1 MNKAENNLLIA
12 ASGTGGHIFPALTIA
27 EEISDDWEI
36 TWLGIKSR
44 CEVDLV
50 PKKFSLFLLDFESPS
65 KKNIFL
71 LIQYLRII
79 FSSFKVLQIINKRKI
94 SLIFT
99 TGGYISAP
107 AIIAAKISNTPII
120 IHESNL
126 EPGLVTKYFGRL
138 CDYVLIGFKDTDK
151 YLIQCKTS
159 YTGTPLRQQFYIS
172 NELPDWVPNKDGPL
186 ILIMGGS
193 QGARG
198 INEMI
203 YYSLDFL
210 LEKNIRIVH
219 IIGHNENNDLNIKI
233 NKNNYVRKRFI
244 SNIAALMQNCDLVI
258 SRSGA
263 VAINEL
269 IYTQKPSVLI
279 PFPNSKNN
287 HQEKNALI
295 LSSVGGAI
303 IINQK
308 LNSNIFLKETLERI
322 FETDRENKSNFKILQ
337 IMQKNMSRLD
347 KNNPQKKIIRI
358 LNQFKND
365 L

>member
-1 MNKAENNLLIA
+1 MNKAKNNLLIA

-27 EEISDDWEI
+27 EEISNYWEI

-50 PKKFSLFLLDFESPS
+50 PKKYSLFLLDFHTPS

-71 LIQYLRII
+71 LLQYLRII
-79 FSSFKVLQIINKRKI
+79 FATFRILKIINKRKI

-107 AIIAAKISNTPII
+107 TIIAAKILNIPII
-120 IHESNL
+120 IHESNID
-126 EPGLVTKYFGRL
+126 PGLVTKYFGRF
-138 CDYVLIGFKDTDK
+138 CDYVLTGFKDTEK
-151 YLIQCKTS
+151 YLRQCRTF

-172 NELPDWVPNKDGPL
+172 NKLPDWVPNNDEPL
-186 ILIMGGS
+186 ILIIGGS
-193 QGARG
+193 QGATG
-198 INEMI
+198 INRML

-210 LEKNIRIVH
+210 LEKNIRVVH
-219 IIGHNENNDLNIKI
+219 IVGHNEDIELNIQR
-233 NKNNYVRKRFI
+233 NKNYVRRRFI

-263 VAINEL
+263 GAINEL
-269 IYTQKPSVLI
+269 MYTQKPSILI

-287 HQEKNALI
+287 HQEKNALL
-295 LSSVGGAI
+295 LSSLGGAI
-303 IINQK
+303 LINQN
-308 LNSNIFLKETLERI
+308 LNSNVYLKETLERI
-322 FETDRENKSNFKILQ
+322 FQNQSNSKSKFKILQ
-337 IMQKNMSRLD
+337 IMQKNMLTFNKD
-347 KNNPQKKIIRI
+347 NPKRKIITI
-358 LNQFKND
+358 LNQYRNE

>member
-1 MNKAENNLLIA
+1 MNKVKNNLLIA

-27 EEISDDWEI
+27 EEISDYWDI

-50 PKKFSLFLLDFESPS
+50 PKKYSLLTLDFETPS

-71 LIQYLRII
+71 LLQYLRII
-79 FSSFKVLQIINKRKI
+79 FATFRVLKIINQRKI

-107 AIIAAKISNTPII
+107 TILAAKISNIPII

-126 EPGLVTKYFGRL
+126 LPGLVTKYFGRF
-138 CDYVLIGFKDTDK
+138 CNYVLTGFKETDK
-151 YLIQCKTS
+151 YLGQCRVS
-159 YTGTPLRQQFYIS
+159 HTGTPLRKQFYIS
-172 NELPDWVPNKDGPL
+172 NKLPDWVPNNQKPL

-193 QGARG
+193 QGATG
-198 INEMI
+198 INQML

-210 LEKNIRIVH
+210 LKKNIRIVH
-219 IIGHNENNDLNIKI
+219 IVGDNENINLNIKK
-233 NKNNYVRKRFI
+233 NKNYVRRRFI

-258 SRSGA
+258 CRSGA
-263 VAINEL
+263 GTINEL
-269 IYTQKPSVLI
+269 MYTKKPSILI

-287 HQEKNALI
+287 HQEKNALL
-295 LSSVGGAI
+295 LSSLGGSI
-303 IINQK
+303 LINEK
-308 LNSNIFLKETLERI
+308 LNSEIYLKETLKRI
-322 FETDRENKSNFKILQ
+322 FENDRNSKGMFKILQ
-337 IMQKNMSRLD
+337 IMRKNLSSQ
-347 KNNPQKKIIRI
+347 NTGYPIKKIIKI
-358 LNQFKND
+358 LNQFRND

>member
-1 MNKAENNLLIA
+1 MNKEENNLLIA

-27 EEISDDWEI
+27 DEISDYWHI

-50 PKKFSLFLLDFESPS
+50 PKKYSLFLLDFETPS

-71 LIQYLRII
+71 LLQYLRII
-79 FSSFKVLQIINKRKI
+79 FASFEVLKIINQRKI

-107 AIIAAKISNTPII
+107 TIIAAKISNTPII

-138 CDYVLIGFKDTDK
+138 CDFVLIGFKDTDK
-151 YLIQCKTS
+151 YLRQCRTF
-159 YTGTPLRQQFYIS
+159 YTGTPLRQQFYTS
-172 NELPDWVPNKDGPL
+172 NKLPDWVPNNDEPL

-193 QGARG
+193 QGATG
-198 INEMI
+198 INQML

-210 LEKNIRIVH
+210 LDKNIRIVH
-219 IIGHNENNDLNIKI
+219 IIGNNENIDLNSKK
-233 NKNNYVRKRFI
+233 NKNYIRRRFI
-244 SNIAALMQNCDLVI
+244 NNIAALMQNCDLVI

-263 VAINEL
+263 GAINEL
-269 IYTQKPSVLI
+269 MYTQKPSILI

-295 LSSVGGAI
+295 LSSAGGAI

-308 LNSNIFLKETLERI
+308 LNANIFLKDTLERI
-322 FETDRENKSNFKILQ
+322 FENERDNKSKFKVLQ
-337 IMQKNMSRLD
+337 IMQKNMLSLD
-347 KNNPQKKIIRI
+347 KVNPQKKIIRI
-358 LNQFKND
+358 LNQFRND

>member
-27 EEISDDWEI
+27 EEIYDYWEI

-50 PKKFSLFLLDFESPS
+50 PKKYSLFLLDFETPS

-71 LIQYLRII
+71 ILQYIRII
-79 FSSFKVLQIINKRKI
+79 FASFRVLKIINQRKI
-94 SLIFT
+94 DLILT

-107 AIIAAKISNTPII
+107 TIIAAKLSNTPII

-138 CDYVLIGFKDTDK
+138 CNYVLVGFKDTNK
-151 YLIQCKTS
+151 YLRQCRTF
-159 YTGTPLRQQFYIS
+159 YTGTPLRQQFYTS
-172 NELPDWVPNKDGPL
+172 NKLPDWVPNSEEPL

-193 QGARG
+193 QGAKG
-198 INEMI
+198 LNQML

-210 LEKNIRIVH
+210 LENNIRVVH
-219 IIGHNENNDLNIKI
+219 LIGYNENIDLNIKR
-233 NKNNYVRKRFI
+233 NTNYVRRRFI

-263 VAINEL
+263 GAINEL
-269 IYTQKPSVLI
+269 MYTQKPSILI

-295 LSSVGGAI
+295 LSSAGGAI

-322 FETDRENKSNFKILQ
+322 FEKEKDNKSKFEILQ
-337 IMQKNMSRLD
+337 IMQKNMLAFD
-347 KNNPQKKIIRI
+347 KNNPKKKIIRI
-358 LNQFKND
+358 LNQFRND

>member
-1 MNKAENNLLIA
+1 MNKAQNNLLIA

-27 EEISDDWEI
+27 DEISDYWDI
-36 TWLGIKSR
+36 TWLGIQSR

-50 PKKFSLFLLDFESPS
+50 PKKYSLFLLNFETPS

-71 LIQYLRII
+71 LLQYLRIV
-79 FSSFKVLQIINKRKI
+79 FASLRVLKIINQRKI
-94 SLIFT
+94 SLILT

-107 AIIAAKISNTPII
+107 TIIAAKLSNTPII
-120 IHESNL
+120 LHESNL

-138 CDYVLIGFKDTDK
+138 CDFVLIGFKDTDK
-151 YLIQCKTS
+151 YLRQCRTF
-159 YTGTPLRQQFYIS
+159 YTGTPLRQQFYTS
-172 NELPDWVPNKDGPL
+172 NKLPDWVPNNDEPL

-193 QGARG
+193 QGATA
-198 INEMI
+198 INQML

-210 LEKNIRIVH
+210 FEKNIRIVH
-219 IIGHNENNDLNIKI
+219 IIGNNENIDLNSKK
-233 NKNNYVRKRFI
+233 NKNYIRKRFI
-244 SNIAALMQNCDLVI
+244 NNIAPLMQNCDLVI

-263 VAINEL
+263 GAINEL
-269 IYTQKPSVLI
+269 MYTQKPSILI

-295 LSSVGGAI
+295 LSSAGGAI

-308 LNSNIFLKETLERI
+308 LNANIFLKDTLERI
-322 FETDRENKSNFKILQ
+322 FKNERDNKSHFKILK
-337 IMQKNMSRLD
+337 IMQKNMLSFD
-347 KNNPQKKIIRI
+347 KDNPQKKIIRI
-358 LNQFKND
+358 LNQFRNE

>member
-27 EEISDDWEI
+27 EEISDYWEI

-44 CEVDLV
+44 CEVELV
-50 PKKFSLFLLDFESPS
+50 PRKYSLFLLDFETPS

-71 LIQYLRII
+71 LLQYLRII
-79 FSSFKVLQIINKRKI
+79 FASLRVLKIINQRKI

-107 AIIAAKISNTPII
+107 TIIAAKISNTPII

-151 YLIQCKTS
+151 YLRQCRTF

-172 NELPDWVPNKDGPL
+172 NKLPAWVPNNDKPL

-193 QGARG
+193 QGAIG
-198 INEMI
+198 INQML

-210 LEKNIRIVH
+210 LKKNIRIIH
-219 IIGHNENNDLNIKI
+219 ITGHNENIDLNIKR
-233 NKNNYVRKRFI
+233 NKNYVRRRFI

-263 VAINEL
+263 GTINEL
-269 IYTQKPSVLI
+269 MYTQKPSILI

-295 LSSVGGAI
+295 LSSIGGAI
-303 IINQK
+303 IINQR

-322 FETDRENKSNFKILQ
+322 FENECDKKSKFKILQ
-337 IMQKNMSRLD
+337 IMQNNMLCLNKD
-347 KNNPQKKIIRI
+347 NPQKKIIKI
-358 LNQFKND
+358 LNYFRND

>member
-1 MNKAENNLLIA
+1 MNASENNLLIA

-27 EEISDDWEI
+27 EEISDYWEI

-50 PKKFSLFLLDFESPS
+50 PKKYSLFLLDFETPS
-65 KKNIFL
+65 KSNIFL
-71 LIQYLRII
+71 LLQYLRII
-79 FSSFKVLQIINKRKI
+79 FASYRILKIIKQRKI

-107 AIIAAKISNTPII
+107 TIIAAKISNTPII

-138 CDYVLIGFKDTDK
+138 CDYVLIGFKDTYK
-151 YLIQCKTS
+151 YLRQCRTI
-159 YTGTPLRQQFYIS
+159 YTGTPLREQFYVS
-172 NELPDWVPNKDGPL
+172 NKLPDWVPNNDEPL

-193 QGARG
+193 QGATG
-198 INEMI
+198 INQML

-219 IIGHNENNDLNIKI
+219 IIGNNENIDLNIKR
-233 NKNNYVRKRFI
+233 NKSYVRRRFI
-244 SNIAALMQNCDLVI
+244 NNIAALMQNCDLVI

-263 VAINEL
+263 GAINEL
-269 IYTQKPSVLI
+269 MYTQKPSILI

-295 LSSVGGAI
+295 LSSAGGAI

-308 LNSNIFLKETLERI
+308 PNANIFLKKTLERI
-322 FETDRENKSNFKILQ
+322 FENEGENKSKFKILQ
-337 IMQKNMSRLD
+337 IMQKNMLSLD
-347 KNNPQKKIIRI
+347 KENPQKKIIRI
-358 LNQFKND
+358 LNQFRND

>member
-27 EEISDDWEI
+27 DEISDYWDI

-50 PKKFSLFLLDFESPS
+50 PKKYTLFLLDFKTPS

-71 LIQYLRII
+71 LLQYLRII
-79 FSSFKVLQIINKRKI
+79 FASFRVLKIINQRKI
-94 SLIFT
+94 SLILT

-107 AIIAAKISNTPII
+107 TIIAAKISNTPII

-138 CDYVLIGFKDTDK
+138 CDFVLIGFKDTDK
-151 YLIQCKTS
+151 YLRQCRTF
-159 YTGTPLRQQFYIS
+159 YTGTPLRQQFYTS
-172 NELPDWVPNKDGPL
+172 NKLPDWVPNNDEPL

-193 QGARG
+193 QGATA
-198 INEMI
+198 INQML

-219 IIGHNENNDLNIKI
+219 IIGNNENIDLNSKK
-233 NKNNYVRKRFI
+233 NKNYIRRRFI
-244 SNIAALMQNCDLVI
+244 NNIAALMQNCDLVI

-263 VAINEL
+263 GAINEL
-269 IYTQKPSVLI
+269 IYTQKPSILI

-287 HQEKNALI
+287 HQEKNALL
-295 LSSVGGAI
+295 LSSLGGAI
-303 IINQK
+303 LLNQN
-308 LNSNIFLKETLERI
+308 LNSNIYLKETLERI
-322 FETDRENKSNFKILQ
+322 FENEGDNKSNFKVLQ
-337 IMQKNMSRLD
+337 IMQKNMSFFKRD
-347 KNNPQKKIIRI
+347 DPKKKIIKI
-358 LNQFKND
+358 LNQFIKD
-365 L
+365 C

>member
-1 MNKAENNLLIA
+1 MNKSKNNLLIA

-27 EEISDDWEI
+27 EEICDYWEI

-44 CEVDLV
+44 CEEDLV
-50 PKKFSLFLLDFESPS
+50 PKKYSLLMLDFEAPS

-71 LIQYLRII
+71 LLQYLKII
-79 FSSFKVLQIINKRKI
+79 FATFKVLKIINQRKI

-107 AIIAAKISNTPII
+107 TIIAAKISNIPII

-126 EPGLVTKYFGRL
+126 LPGLVTKYFGRF
-138 CDYVLIGFKDTDK
+138 CDYVLTGFKDTDK
-151 YLIQCKTS
+151 YLRKCRIS

-172 NELPDWVPNKDGPL
+172 NKLPDWVPFTKEPL

-193 QGARG
+193 QGATG
-198 INEMI
+198 INQML

-210 LEKNIRIVH
+210 LKKNIRIVH
-219 IIGHNENNDLNIKI
+219 IIGQNENIDLNIKK
-233 NKNNYVRKRFI
+233 NKNYVRRRFI

-263 VAINEL
+263 GAINEL
-269 IYTQKPSVLI
+269 IYTQKPSILI

-287 HQEKNALI
+287 HQEKNALL
-295 LSSVGGAI
+295 LSSLGGAI
-303 IINQK
+303 LLNQN
-308 LNSNIFLKETLERI
+308 LNSNIYLKETLERI
-322 FETDRENKSNFKILQ
+322 FENEVDNKSNFKVLQ
-337 IMQKNMSRLD
+337 IMQKNMSFFKRD
-347 KNNPQKKIIRI
+347 DPKKKIIKI
-358 LNQFKND
+358 LNQFIKD
-365 L
+365 C

>member
-12 ASGTGGHIFPALTIA
+12 ASGTGGHIFPALSIA
-27 EEISDDWEI
+27 DEINDYWDI

-44 CEVDLV
+44 CEIDLV
-50 PKKFSLFLLDFESPS
+50 PKKYTLFLLDFETPS

-71 LIQYLRII
+71 LLQYLRII
-79 FSSFKVLQIINKRKI
+79 FASFRVLKIINQRKI
-94 SLIFT
+94 SLILT

-107 AIIAAKISNTPII
+107 TIIAAKISNTPII

-126 EPGLVTKYFGRL
+126 EPGLVTKYFGML

-151 YLIQCKTS
+151 YLRQCRTS
-159 YTGTPLRQQFYIS
+159 YTGTPLRQQFYTS
-172 NELPDWVPNKDGPL
+172 NKLPDWVPKNDEPL
-186 ILIMGGS
+186 LLIMGGS
-193 QGARG
+193 QGSTG
-198 INEMI
+198 INQML
-203 YYSLDFL
+203 YHSLDFL

-219 IIGHNENNDLNIKI
+219 LIGNNENI
-233 NKNNYVRKRFI
+233 NFDVKTNKNYVRRRFI
-244 SNIAALMQNCDLVI
+244 NNIAALMQNCDLVI

-263 VAINEL
+263 GAINEL
-269 IYTQKPSVLI
+269 MYTQKPSILI

-295 LSSVGGAI
+295 LSSAGGAI

-308 LNSNIFLKETLERI
+308 LNSNIFLRETLERI
-322 FETDRENKSNFKILQ
+322 FENERDNKSKSKVLQ
-337 IMQKNMSRLD
+337 IMQKNMFSLD

-358 LNQFKND
+358 LNQFRND

>member
-1 MNKAENNLLIA
+1 MNKAKNNLLIA

-27 EEISDDWEI
+27 EEISNYWEI

-44 CEVDLV
+44 CEQDLV
-50 PKKFSLFLLDFESPS
+50 PKKYSLLLLNFKTPS

-71 LIQYLRII
+71 LLQYLRII
-79 FSSFKVLQIINKRKI
+79 FATFRILKIINKRKI

-107 AIIAAKISNTPII
+107 TIIAAKILNIPII

-126 EPGLVTKYFGRL
+126 EPGLVTKYFGRF
-138 CDYVLIGFKDTDK
+138 CDYVLTGFKDTEEF
-151 YLIQCKTS
+151 LRQCRTI

-172 NELPDWVPNKDGPL
+172 NKLPDWVPNNNQPL

-193 QGARG
+193 QGATG
-198 INEMI
+198 INQML

-210 LEKNIRIVH
+210 LEKNIRVVH
-219 IIGHNENNDLNIKI
+219 IVGHNDNVDHYTQK
-233 NKNNYVRKRFI
+233 NKNYVRRRFI

-263 VAINEL
+263 GAINEL
-269 IYTQKPSVLI
+269 MYTQKPSILI

-287 HQEKNALI
+287 HQEKNALL
-295 LSSVGGAI
+295 LSSLGGAI
-303 IINQK
+303 LINQR
-308 LNSNIFLKETLERI
+308 LNSNIYLREILKRI
-322 FETDRENKSNFKILQ
+322 FGNQGDNKSKFKILK
-337 IMQKNMSRLD
+337 IMQENMLTINKD
-347 KNNPQKKIIRI
+347 NPKWNIIRI
-358 LNQFKND
+358 LNQFRNEF
-365 L
+365 